1 MPKKKGVISLKRK
14 ILLYLLNF
22 IRGWK
27 ENGNDSDGKNIR
39 PACLNTVWSAAVPLA
54 ATQYGTAAPPCRRKT
69 GGTVTS
75 PMHCVRKTLIF

>member
-1 MPKKKGVISLKRK
+1 MPLKRK
-14 ILLYLLNF
+14 IFLYLLNF

-54 ATQYGTAAPPCRRKT
+54 ATQHVMSTWRARMRIGALRKRTPP
-69 GGTVTS
+69 G
-75 PMHCVRKTLIF
+75 